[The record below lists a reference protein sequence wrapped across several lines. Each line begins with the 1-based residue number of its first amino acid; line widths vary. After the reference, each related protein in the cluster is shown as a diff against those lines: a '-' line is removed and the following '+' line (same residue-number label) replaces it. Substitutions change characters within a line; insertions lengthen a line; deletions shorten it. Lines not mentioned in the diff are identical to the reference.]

1 MTFNP
6 YFYVKEKLEDGLG
19 HSKIELSE
27 VLLKEKY
34 SQEAVDN
41 IFKAFS
47 VDWND
52 QLQKRTKEL
61 IDYERCHGLED
72 LSNELLKQGF
82 AVDEIKKVLSDSDV
96 QKQMCYKELMS
107 YIECSTRFWTFD
119 HLSSQIQYEGFTEEL
134 YNDAVKMMTTE
145 DFELLYKNNLQH
157 VMAWYCTQGKCTKDD
172 LVGYLA
178 EKDADSEMCSYIFEH
193 GNFDFAEHEQ
203 TKAENSEPD
212 DEFDFPS
219 DIDYSSM

>member
-1 MTFNP
+1 MELAEYMEYLKKEYDP
-6 YFYVKEKLEDGLG
+6 VKYPLK
-19 HSKIELSE
+19 KWRE
-27 VLLKEKY
+27 VVK
-34 SQEAVDN
+34 
-41 IFKAFS
+41 F
-47 VDWND
+47 
-52 QLQKRTKEL
+52 
-61 IDYERCHGLED
+61 
-72 LSNELLKQGF
+72 
-82 AVDEIKKVLSDSDV
+82 
-96 QKQMCYKELMS
+96 
-107 YIECSTRFWTFD
+107 RF
-119 HLSSQIQYEGFTEEL
+119 L
-134 YNDAVKMMTTE
+134 KMMTTE

-178 EKDADSEMCSYIFEH
+178 EKDADAEMCSYIFEH